1 MGEGSDLLLRQV
13 ISYISRSNPPRVP
26 WGWSASQKCVF
37 CWTRSLCLLEQHTRP
52 FLFPMHIGTPLLQS
66 RLLHKSLNFF
76 LSTGT
81 GSGSGVPNVRMMTG
95 PPCQTNNNNKCMYKY
110 ILNVEFYTIFM
121 FMLFAHMHGQ
131 CFQIGNVQ
139 VQTPS

>member
-1 MGEGSDLLLRQV
+1 MTCSSGRLEATFPVPTLRV
-13 ISYISRSNPPRVP
+13 CHGVGVLVKNACFAERDPSV
-26 WGWSASQKCVF
+26 
-37 CWTRSLCLLEQHTRP
+37 SLNNTRP
-52 FLFPMHIGTPLLQS
+52 FLFPMHICTPLLQS

-131 CFQIGNVQ
+131 CFQIWNVQ